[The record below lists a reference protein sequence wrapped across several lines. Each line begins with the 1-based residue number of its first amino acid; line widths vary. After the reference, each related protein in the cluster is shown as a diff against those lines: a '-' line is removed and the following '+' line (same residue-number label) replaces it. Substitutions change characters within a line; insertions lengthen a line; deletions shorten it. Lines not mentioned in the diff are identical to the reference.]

1 MSTHEEGKTMLWKI
15 LGIIVLVWIAFAVLG
30 AVVKGLFWVAVAAA
44 IVFGIY
50 WLVKAIGSAD
60 NRDLT
65 KL

>member
-1 MSTHEEGKTMLWKI
+1 MFWKI
-15 LGIIVLVWIAFAVLG
+15 LGIIVLVWLAFAVLG
-30 AVVKGLFWVAVAAA
+30 VVIKGLFWVAVAGA

-50 WLVKAIGSAD
+50 WLYKAITAGE